1 MISRETRYHVSIT
14 ELLKRN
20 LMSHVAALF
29 GRSRT
34 ILKVLFFSGH
44 QQFFQKSLGINF
56 LYDRVLAFLF
66 IGGGRI
72 IWDRGGIFRII
83 INRGGYQGAYHRG
96 TWTGW
101 FGGNCAQHMI
111 VSLGEQ
117 LQEYHDTGVTLEEQY
132 CCSYYWW

>member
-14 ELLKRN
+14 ELLKLN
-20 LMSHVAALF
+20 LMSHVTVLI
-29 GRSRT
+29 GRPWT
-34 ILKVLFFSGH
+34 ILKVLFFSEH
-44 QQFFQKSLGINF
+44 QQSFQKSLGINF

-96 TWTGW
+96 T
-101 FGGNCAQHMI
+101 
-111 VSLGEQ
+111 
-117 LQEYHDTGVTLEEQY
+117 
-132 CCSYYWW
+132 

>member
-14 ELLKRN
+14 ELLKLN
-20 LMSHVAALF
+20 LMSHVAVLF
-29 GRSRT
+29 GRPRT
-34 ILKVLFFSGH
+34 ILKVLFFSEH

-83 INRGGYQGAYHRG
+83 INRLPRRISPRHLNRMF
-96 TWTGW
+96 WW
-101 FGGNCAQHMI
+101 KLCCNI
-111 VSLGEQ
+111 WLSLSENNSRSITI
-117 LQEYHDTGVTLEEQY
+117 QE
-132 CCSYYWW
+132 

>member
-20 LMSHVAALF
+20 LMSHVAVLF
-29 GRSRT
+29 GRPRT

-56 LYDRVLAFLF
+56 LYDRVLVFLF

-83 INRGGYQGAYHRG
+83 FNRRGYQGAYHRG
-96 TWTGW
+96 T
-101 FGGNCAQHMI
+101 
-111 VSLGEQ
+111 
-117 LQEYHDTGVTLEEQY
+117 
-132 CCSYYWW
+132 